1 MTTVLADL
9 AAAGRA
15 ADGALLLFV
24 NRTLANPVF
33 DLAMPLLSNKWLG
46 LGLAACLLPLLLA
59 RGGRRVWPLL
69 ALGLLAVGLTDLGAN
84 GLKHLVQRLR
94 PCHDVA
100 LLHVLAG
107 CTRSFSMPSNHAAN
121 MAAVAT
127 CVWLGWRSLPATAIA
142 WTLAG
147 GVMLSRVYLGVHY
160 PGDVLVGALWGA
172 GVAGLLALAARHA
185 LPHLLPPPPAGPSDA
200 GSASSGSS
208 SRTAG

>member
-1 MTTVLADL
+1 VTTALAEF
-9 AAAGRA
+9 AAAART
-15 ADGALLLFV
+15 ADGSLLLLV

-33 DLAMPLLSNKWLG
+33 DLVMPLLSNKWLG

-127 CVWLGWRSLPATAIA
+127 CVWLGWRCLPATALA

-172 GVAGLLALAARHA
+172 GVSGLLALAARRCV
-185 LPHLLPPPPAGPSDA
+185 PRLLPPPAAAPGDDRSAPSAPTDQTP
-200 GSASSGSS
+200 S
-208 SRTAG
+208 